1 MAKQTSRQVWVDR
14 YVREELAVEETVEFE
29 QALMESS
36 AMQQDLET
44 ALGLR
49 EALLL
54 EPEQSLPRNGLLPE
68 SLPGGGNWQPVALAA
83 SLLLAVFSTVMFWKV
98 SNDSAG
104 LQNQLDLLNQ
114 PLTQVLSVPVNI
126 MRSTSN
132 RTPDVIIQKPA
143 GHSAILLDIELGSA
157 ARELEELIFELVDDG
172 GVALLSWN
180 TAPTKSGRASVMLSS
195 ERIPSARLWLQISS
209 SEGRTLERRLLE
221 FRQAVS
227 D

>member
-1 MAKQTSRQVWVDR
+1 MAKQTSKQVRVDR
-14 YVREELAVEETVEFE
+14 YVRDELAVDETVEFE

-54 EPEQSLPRNGLLPE
+54 VPEQNLPRNGLLPE
-68 SLPGGGNWQPVALAA
+68 FLPGGGNWQPVALAA

-114 PLTQVLSVPVNI
+114 PRTQLLSVPVNI
-126 MRSTSN
+126 MRSASS
-132 RTPDVIIQKPA
+132 RTPDVIIQKPL

-157 ARELEELIFELVDDG
+157 ASELEELIFELVDDG
-172 GVALLSWN
+172 GVAISSWN
-180 TAPTKSGRASVMLSS
+180 AAPTQSGRASVMLSS

-209 SEGRTLERRLLE
+209 GQGRTLERRLLE
-221 FRQAVS
+221 FR
-227 D
+227 